1 MSTIDVE
8 DVKKIVRDVLGEL
21 RGSEP
26 VKTERKLSQPEV
38 KGPRVL
44 ILFHAGVRKLDD
56 ALEQTRIIEEAAGK
70 SGVFTGESARQWVC
84 GADVK
89 ERAGAQCIL
98 DTVRPDGLEKVLER
112 ADVLVLPTL
121 CLRVAAKVANLTC
134 DDEESMI
141 LFRAL
146 LMGKKILASNDGFLI
161 CDILANDNIREEI
174 DRILNK
180 LEGFG
185 ITFCETGQLS
195 RVFTQIIASGETKVV
210 ETPSETTPEQ
220 EETPG
225 YRLITAKI
233 VNAAV
238 DNKENTI
245 RLASGGKVTP
255 LARDLAGEYEIRIVE
270 R

>member
-1 MSTIDVE
+1 MSTIDVK
-8 DVKKIVRDVLGEL
+8 DVKKIVQDVLGEL
-21 RGSEP
+21 RGSET
-26 VKTERKLSQPEV
+26 VKGERKLSQPEV
-38 KGPRVL
+38 QGSRVL
-44 ILFHAGVRKLDD
+44 ILFHAGVRKLDE
-56 ALEQTRIIEEAAGK
+56 ALEQTRLIEEVAGK

-89 ERAGAQCIL
+89 EGAGSACIL

-112 ADVLVLPTL
+112 ADILVLPTL
-121 CLRVAAKVANLTC
+121 CLMVAAKVANLVC
-134 DDEESMI
+134 DDEESM
-141 LFRAL
+141 LVFRAL

-161 CDILANDNIREEI
+161 CDILANDNIRGEI

-195 RVFTQIIASGETKVV
+195 AVFRKLATSDESKAD
-210 ETPSETTPEQ
+210 ETPSESTPEQ
-220 EETPG
+220 SGAPG
-225 YRLITAKI
+225 YRLITANI

-238 DNKENTI
+238 DNKETTI
-245 RLASGGKVTP
+245 RLAPGGKVTP
-255 LARDLAGEYEIRIVE
+255 LARDLAREYGIKIVK